1 MCFPPRLPPSRR
13 PRRSFWPRF
22 VLPNACDTKL
32 MLTMNARSLQN
43 FFRHRC
49 CSRAQ
54 WEIRELAR
62 QMLEL
67 VLPVAP
73 TLFAHSGPPC
83 ADGPCPEGKMTCG
96 RGAEIRGE
104 YQALRER
111 FRHG

>member
-1 MCFPPRLPPSRR
+1 
-13 PRRSFWPRF
+13 
-22 VLPNACDTKL
+22 
-32 MLTMNARSLQN
+32 
-43 FFRHRC
+43 
-49 CSRAQ
+49 
-54 WEIRELAR
+54 
-62 QMLEL
+62 MLEL